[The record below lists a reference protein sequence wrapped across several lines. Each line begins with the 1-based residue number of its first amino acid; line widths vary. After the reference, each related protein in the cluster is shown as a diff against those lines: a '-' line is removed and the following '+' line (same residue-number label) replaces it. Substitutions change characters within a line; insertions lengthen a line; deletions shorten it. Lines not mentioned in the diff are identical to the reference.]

1 MNLDGTTL
9 LVIGGALVALLILL
23 LILARRGR
31 AAGAGNGQQVRHDAG
46 KAVAP
51 AAAEGRAIADE
62 GAAAARDVAGDI
74 LGVERELRIP
84 PADGPADNL
93 QTLKGVGPKLAK
105 QLNEAGVTRFDQLAG
120 LSSAEL
126 SLLDSKMGA
135 FRGRLERDRVV
146 EQAAFLARGDRDGY
160 EAIFG
165 KLGSG
170 A

>member
-1 MNLDGTTL
+1 MNFDGNTIL
-9 LVIGGALVALLILL
+9 IIAGVAAALIILL
-23 LILARRGR
+23 MILARRGR
-31 AAGAGNGQQVRHDAG
+31 TDEQVTDAG
-46 KAVAP
+46 RTGVAP
-51 AAAEGRAIADE
+51 ADAPEGRTITDE

-74 LGVERELRIP
+74 LGVERELRIA

-105 QLNEAGVTRFDQLAG
+105 QLNEAGVTRFDQIAG
-120 LSSAEL
+120 LSPAEL

-146 EQAAFLARGDRDGY
+146 EQAAFLARQDRDGY

-165 KLGSG
+165 KLGS
-170 A
+170 AA